1 VVASNNF
8 KQQLKDLLEKEGL
21 KCSIEETDN
30 GLLVVERKGRWRAK
44 PVGLYYF
51 VADNGTIRRT
61 NEDGG
66 TTDQYRYE
74 THNYFKTE
82 QDAEQ
87 HHQNQRKLAQLKDY
101 ILQLR
106 DQGFRVEF
114 QATDI
119 EVAELIGKKFGA
131 VSLF

>member
-1 VVASNNF
+1 VVASKNF

-30 GLLVVERKGRWRAK
+30 GLLVVERKGRWRAETYSTYWYVSD
-44 PVGLYYF
+44 VGAILS
-51 VADNGTIRRT
+51 T
-61 NEDGG
+61 EDSFSGLH
-66 TTDQYRYE
+66 DYRFKNY
-74 THNYFKTE
+74 NYFKTKQE
-82 QDAEQ
+82 AEQ
-87 HHQNQRKLAQLKDY
+87 HHQNQLKLAKLKDY
-101 ILQLR
+101 ILELR

-119 EVAELIGKKFGA
+119 EVATRIGEKFGA